1 MRQSRRLARLIVQSR
16 VQAPFTRTEQLREV
30 AVTCSDTANRNRFL
44 AQVFQA
50 LRMEVNGEMEALS
63 ALLTQS
69 VGLLKP
75 GGRMVVISYHS
86 LEDRMVK
93 RFLRSGNLE
102 GKEEKDFYGNL
113 LSPFRLVTRK
123 AVVPSETELSENSR
137 SRSARLRIGEKTNI
151 ENNC

>member
-1 MRQSRRLARLIVQSR
+1 MHFAN
-16 VQAPFTRTEQLREV
+16 
-30 AVTCSDTANRNRFL
+30 AVVEHSAKL
-44 AQVFQA
+44 V
-50 LRMEVNGEMEALS
+50 ALS

-75 GGRMVVISYHS
+75 GGRLVVIAYHS

-102 GKEEKDFYGNL
+102 GKEEKDFYGNR

-123 AVVPSETELSENSR
+123 AVVPSETELAENSR
-137 SRSARLRIGEKTNI
+137 SRSARLRIGEKVAT
-151 ENNC
+151 EESC

>member
-1 MRQSRRLARLIVQSR
+1 
-16 VQAPFTRTEQLREV
+16 
-30 AVTCSDTANRNRFL
+30 
-44 AQVFQA
+44 
-50 LRMEVNGEMEALS
+50 MEVNGEMEALS